1 MRVLVVDDDQ
11 TSSLIAQMAVR
22 NIGHECDTASDG
34 LEAWDAFLANTPDVV
49 ISDWLMPG
57 LSGLQLCCK
66 IRAHP
71 QGHYTYF
78 IMATRQEGR
87 DKITEGMQAG
97 ADDYLV
103 KPIDLDDL
111 QARLDV
117 AARVMQFFERLESSG
132 TALVVAN
139 NELARR
145 NAEFKEAA
153 ATQHRFIS
161 AAAQELKIEAAS
173 ILSYL
178 EEAPETNGDA
188 QGQELGVAQRNA
200 KKLSELV
207 DGLTFALRSEVE
219 TLLSP

>member
-1 MRVLVVDDDQ
+1 MKVLVVDDDQ

-22 NIGHECDTASDG
+22 NIGHECEMASDG
-34 LEAWDAFLANTPDVV
+34 IEAWNAFLAHTPDVV

-57 LSGLQLCCK
+57 LTGLQLCCK

-78 IMATRQEGR
+78 IMATRQDGR
-87 DKITEGMQAG
+87 DRVTEGMEAG

-103 KPIDLDDL
+103 KPLDPDDL

-117 AARVMQFFERLESSG
+117 AARVMSFFERLESSG

-145 NAEFKEAA
+145 NAEFKEAV

-161 AAAQELKIEAAS
+161 AASHELKAEVAE

-178 EEAPETNGDA
+178 VKDPESNGSSQDKSLDA
-188 QGQELGVAQRNA
+188 AQSSA
-200 KKLSELV
+200 KKLSQLV
-207 DGLTFALRSEVE
+207 DDLTLGLRSEVE
-219 TLLSP
+219 TLPSE

>member
-1 MRVLVVDDDQ
+1 MRVLIVDDDQ

-22 NIGHECDTASDG
+22 NIGHECETASDG
-34 LEAWDAFLANTPDVV
+34 IEAWDAFLANTPDVV

-71 QGHYTYF
+71 HGHYTYF
-78 IMATRQEGR
+78 IMATRQDGR
-87 DKITEGMQAG
+87 DKITEGMKAG

-103 KPIDLDDL
+103 KPLDLDDL

-117 AARVMQFFERLESSG
+117 ADRVMNFFEKLESSG

-145 NAEFKEAA
+145 NTEFKEAA
-153 ATQHRFIS
+153 AIQHRFIS
-161 AAAQELKIEAAS
+161 AASHELKTEAAA
-173 ILSYL
+173 ILDYL
-178 EEAPETNGDA
+178 EKAPDA
-188 QGQELGVAQRNA
+188 NSDAREQDLESAQHNA
-200 KKLSELV
+200 KTLSHLV
-207 DGLTFALRSEVE
+207 DSFVLALRSEVE
-219 TLLSP
+219 TLLSQ

>member
-1 MRVLVVDDDQ
+1 MKVLVVDDDQ

-22 NIGHECDTASDG
+22 NIGHECETANDG
-34 LEAWDAFLANTPDVV
+34 TEAWGAFLANTPDVV

-57 LSGLQLCCK
+57 LTGLQLCYK

-78 IMATRQEGR
+78 IMATRQDGR
-87 DKITEGMQAG
+87 DSITEGMKAG

-103 KPIDLDDL
+103 KPLDRDDL

-117 AARVMQFFERLESSG
+117 AARVMRFFERLESSG

-153 ATQHRFIS
+153 ATQLRFIS
-161 AAAQELKIEAAS
+161 AASHELKTEAAE

-178 EEAPETNGDA
+178 VKDPEAIGDSREKGLEAA
-188 QGQELGVAQRNA
+188 QTSA
-200 KKLSELV
+200 KKLSQLV
-207 DGLTFALRSEVE
+207 DGLTFGLRSEAE
-219 TLLSP
+219 TLPLQ

>member
-1 MRVLVVDDDQ
+1 MRVLIVDDDQ

-22 NIGHECDTASDG
+22 NIGHECEAASDG
-34 LEAWDAFLANTPDVV
+34 IEAWDAFLANTPDVV

-57 LSGLQLCCK
+57 LTGLQLCCK

-71 QGHYTYF
+71 QGRYTYF

-87 DKITEGMQAG
+87 DKISEGMKAG

-103 KPIDLDDL
+103 KPLDLEDL

-117 AARVMQFFERLESSG
+117 AARVMHFFAKLESSG

-161 AAAQELKIEAAS
+161 ATSHELKTEAAA
-173 ILSYL
+173 ILAYL
-178 EEAPETNGDA
+178 EKTPDASGDLRD
-188 QGQELGVAQRNA
+188 QELGIAQRNA
-200 KKLSELV
+200 KTLSQLV
-207 DGLTFALRSEVE
+207 DNLTLALRSEVE
-219 TLLSP
+219 TQLPQ